1 MAEKIVKCNHP
12 IPTKPMSRFL
22 FPVLLEQDEDGY
34 FASCPKLQ
42 GCYTQGDTYEEALK
56 NIQDAI
62 LLHLEDRIANN
73 EEVPGYAHTSLT
85 TVEVCV

>member
-1 MAEKIVKCNHP
+1 MAAKIVKYDHP
-12 IPTKPMSRFL
+12 ISTKPMSRFL

>member
-1 MAEKIVKCNHP
+1 
-12 IPTKPMSRFL
+12 MSRFL

-42 GCYTQGDTYEEALK
+42 GCYTQGGTYEEALK

-62 LLHLEDRIANN
+62 LLHLEDRIANS

>member
-1 MAEKIVKCNHP
+1 
-12 IPTKPMSRFL
+12 MSRFL
-22 FPVLLEQDEDGY
+22 FPVPVEQDENGY

-62 LLHLEDRIANN
+62 LLHLEDRIAHN
-73 EEVPGYAHTSLT
+73 EEIPPYAQTSLT

>member
-1 MAEKIVKCNHP
+1 
-12 IPTKPMSRFL
+12 MSRFL

-62 LLHLEDRIANN
+62 LLHANN

>member
-1 MAEKIVKCNHP
+1 
-12 IPTKPMSRFL
+12 MSRFL

-62 LLHLEDRIANN
+62 LLHIEDRIANN

>member
-1 MAEKIVKCNHP
+1 
-12 IPTKPMSRFL
+12 MSRFL

>member
-1 MAEKIVKCNHP
+1 
-12 IPTKPMSRFL
+12 MSRFL
-22 FPVLLEQDEDGY
+22 FPVLVEQDEEGY

-62 LLHLEDRIANN
+62 LLHLEDRIAHN
-73 EEVPGYAHTSLT
+73 EEIPLYSHTSLT

>member
-1 MAEKIVKCNHP
+1 
-12 IPTKPMSRFL
+12 MSRFL

-34 FASCPKLQ
+34 VASCPKLQ

>member
-1 MAEKIVKCNHP
+1 
-12 IPTKPMSRFL
+12 MSRFL

-85 TVEVCV
+85 TVEVYV

>member
-1 MAEKIVKCNHP
+1 
-12 IPTKPMSRFL
+12 MSRFL

-85 TVEVCV
+85 TVEVCM

>member
-1 MAEKIVKCNHP
+1 
-12 IPTKPMSRFL
+12 MSRFL

-56 NIQDAI
+56 NIQDVI